1 MIIMGNAD
9 KTKEQLLTELE
20 ELRKHVAMLEE
31 FKCSNDIVHNEM
43 LQSRELYRSI
53 WDASPN

>member
-1 MIIMGNAD
+1 MGNAD